1 MVEKQKN
8 SKKAAQT
15 AQTGLI
21 IAAPGHT
28 FGPWTV
34 TKQATSVQ
42 NGSKERVCTVCG
54 YKETAEIPAF
64 ADPASPSAPG
74 SDVPKTGDSMA
85 IWLWVLGMLSAA
97 GGILGIGMCRRKKD
111 S

>member
-1 MVEKQKN
+1 M
-8 SKKAAQT
+8 
-15 AQTGLI
+15 
-21 IAAPGHT
+21 
-28 FGPWTV
+28 
-34 TKQATSVQ
+34 Q